1 MNAFENDHQELIIT
15 FLSGEASNDEID
27 KLNEW
32 IESSAENKQ
41 QFNEYLRSWQTGCWS
56 EFVMKTDVDIAL
68 EEVNERIKQRKRANT
83 IQFIQGFAKY
93 AAAIFLFVALSF
105 FVNQYWQKHFNKKIT
120 NSDQV
125 ATNFSEGGKI
135 ILQDGTVIN
144 LDEKSGNIAYN
155 QKNGKIVLNN
165 KTIYANKV
173 EAGKKKNK
181 ENVSYK
187 KMVYNTIIVP
197 FGHYYKITLPD
208 STMVWINSGSKL
220 KYYSD
225 IPNDIRLIELQG
237 EAFFEVTHNKN
248 LPFVVRTN
256 DQEVKVLG
264 TSFNI
269 NSQEKDNFIKTTLVT
284 GSLQIT
290 GNKDKKSTISIKI
303 KPGEQ
308 AVYSKIEKNIEIR
321 KVNAEVYCSWKD
333 GYYTFMDTPFRDV
346 IETISKYYG
355 VEIVLEGEAQNFD
368 KKISGKLVRDNTIT
382 QTLDKIKLLLPFEY
396 KVSDKKIIIYSSNTN

>member
-1 MNAFENDHQELIIT
+1 MNTNDNSQQELIIS
-15 FLSGEASNDEID
+15 FLSGEASNEEID
-27 KLNEW
+27 SLNEW
-32 IESSAENKQ
+32 IETSAENKQ
-41 QFNEYLRSWQTGCWS
+41 QFNEYLRAWQAGSWS
-56 EFVMKTDVDIAL
+56 ELSSKSDVDIAL
-68 EEVNERIKQRKRANT
+68 EVVNERILQRKRAKT
-83 IQFIQGFAKY
+83 VKFIQSFAKY
-93 AAAIFLFVALSF
+93 AAVIFLFVALSF
-105 FVNQYWQKHFNKKIT
+105 FVNQYWQKHFNQKANNANQI
-120 NSDQV
+120 

-155 QKNGKIVLNN
+155 QKNGKIILNN
-165 KTIYANKV
+165 KTIYANKAEV
-173 EAGKKKNK
+173 GTKKTK
-181 ENVSYK
+181 ENISYK
-187 KMVYNTIIVP
+187 RMVYNTIIVP
-197 FGHYYKITLPD
+197 FGHYYKITVPD

-237 EAFFEVTHNKN
+237 EAYFEVTHNKN
-248 LPFVVRTN
+248 VPFIVKTN

-264 TSFNI
+264 TAFNI

-290 GNKDKKSTISIKI
+290 GNKDKKSTFSIKI

-308 AVYSKIEKNIEIR
+308 AVYSKMEKIIEVR

-333 GYYTFMDTPFRDV
+333 GYYTFMDTPFREV
-346 IETISKYYG
+346 IETISRYYG
-355 VEIVLEGEAQNFD
+355 VEIVLQGEAQNFD

-396 KVSDKKIIIYSSNTN
+396 KFSDKKIIIYSVTN